1 MRTCSHC
8 KESKKDDEFYIT
20 KKKDDEHGS
29 VIKDRKCKKCRIAYN
44 GEWRRKKKQKI
55 KINKEESSS
64 NDISPDL
71 INVLIHKLTILEEK
85 VAKQEAIM
93 NKTSTDLEQISEILE
108 IDLV

>member
-1 MRTCSHC
+1 MRTCSYC

-29 VIKDRKCKKCRIAYN
+29 VIKDWRCKKCQIAYN
-44 GEWRRKKKQKI
+44 SEWRRKKKQKI
-55 KINKEESSS
+55 KKEESSS
-64 NDISPDL
+64 NDISPDP
-71 INVLIHKLTILEEK
+71 IDVLIHKLTILEEK

-108 IDLV
+108 IDLI